1 MPLIATDKI
10 VKELEK
16 AGALAMRVPPEG
28 GCEGRYQLRL
38 KNAGYDI
45 LFISARGLGD
55 INSYLTSVHGV
66 RPSHLG
72 KTEIRTY
79 LIPPAIQFRLNALPA
94 KSKGLV
100 VWLLEGKYLSK
111 EELQTLSQIP
121 DRDPR
126 VKIVI
131 EVGSD
136 REVTWQPLKQ
146 AVTA

>member
-10 VKELEK
+10 VKDLEK
-16 AGALAMRVPPEG
+16 AGALAMLVPPEG
-28 GCEGRYQLRL
+28 GYEGRYQLRL
-38 KNAGYDI
+38 KNAGYEI
-45 LFISARGLGD
+45 LFITARGLGD
-55 INSYLTSVHGV
+55 VNSYLTGVHGV

-79 LIPPAIQFRLNALPA
+79 FIPPSIQFRLNALPA

-100 VWLLEGKYLSK
+100 VWLIEGKYLSK
-111 EELQTLSQIP
+111 EELETLSQIP

-131 EVGSD
+131 ETGSG

-146 AVTA
+146 AVAA

>member
-10 VKELEK
+10 IKDLEK

-28 GCEGRYQLRL
+28 GYEGRYQLRL
-38 KNAGYDI
+38 KNAGYEI
-45 LFISARGLGD
+45 LSISARGLGD
-55 INSYLTSVHGV
+55 INSYLTEVHGV

-79 LIPPAIQFRLNALPA
+79 FIPPAIQFRLNALPA

-100 VWLLEGKYLSK
+100 VWMIEGKYLST
-111 EELQTLSQIP
+111 EELKTLSQIP

-131 EVGSD
+131 EIGSD
-136 REVTWQPLKQ
+136 REVTWQALKQ
-146 AVTA
+146 AVAA

>member
-10 VKELEK
+10 IKDLEK

-28 GCEGRYQLRL
+28 GYEGRHQLRL
-38 KNAGYDI
+38 KNAGYEI
-45 LFISARGLGD
+45 LSISARGLGD
-55 INSYLTSVHGV
+55 INSYLTEVHGV

-79 LIPPAIQFRLNALPA
+79 FIPPAIQFRLNALPA

-100 VWLLEGKYLSK
+100 VWMIEGKYLST
-111 EELQTLSQIP
+111 EELKTLSQIP

-131 EVGSD
+131 EIGSD
-136 REVTWQPLKQ
+136 REVTWQALKQ

>member
-10 VKELEK
+10 VKDLEQ
-16 AGALAMRVPPEG
+16 AGALAMLVPPEG
-28 GCEGRYQLRL
+28 GYEGRYQLRL

-55 INSYLTSVHGV
+55 VSSYLTDVHGV

-79 LIPPAIQFRLNALPA
+79 FIPPAIQMRLNALPA
-94 KSKGLV
+94 KAKGLV
-100 VWLLEGKYLSK
+100 VWLIEGKYLSK
-111 EELQTLSQIP
+111 QELETLSLIP

-136 REVTWQPLKQ
+136 RQVTWQPLKQ
-146 AVTA
+146 SVAA

>member
-10 VKELEK
+10 IKDLEK

-28 GCEGRYQLRL
+28 GYEGRHQLRL
-38 KNAGYDI
+38 KNAGYEI
-45 LFISARGLGD
+45 LSISARGLGD
-55 INSYLTSVHGV
+55 INSYLTEVHGV

-79 LIPPAIQFRLNALPA
+79 FIPPAIQFRLNALPA

-100 VWLLEGKYLSK
+100 VWMIEGKYLST
-111 EELQTLSQIP
+111 EELKTLSQIP

-131 EVGSD
+131 EIGSD
-136 REVTWQPLKQ
+136 REVTWQALKQ
-146 AVTA
+146 AVAA

>member
-55 INSYLTSVHGV
+55 INSYLTSVHGI

-146 AVTA
+146 AVAA

>member
-10 VKELEK
+10 IKDLEK

-28 GCEGRYQLRL
+28 GYEGRHQLRL
-38 KNAGYDI
+38 KNAGYEI
-45 LFISARGLGD
+45 LSISARGLGD
-55 INSYLTSVHGV
+55 INSYLTEVHGV

-79 LIPPAIQFRLNALPA
+79 FIPPAIQFRLNALPA

-100 VWLLEGKYLSK
+100 VWMIEGKYLSR
-111 EELQTLSQIP
+111 EELKTLSQIP

-131 EVGSD
+131 EIGSD
-136 REVTWQPLKQ
+136 REVTWQALKQ
-146 AVTA
+146 AVAA

>member
-10 VKELEK
+10 IKDLEK

-28 GCEGRYQLRL
+28 GYEGRYQLRL
-38 KNAGYDI
+38 KNAGYEI

-55 INSYLTSVHGV
+55 INSYLTEVHGV

-79 LIPPAIQFRLNALPA
+79 FIPPAIQFRLNALPA

-100 VWLLEGKYLSK
+100 VWMIEGKYLSR
-111 EELQTLSQIP
+111 EELKTLSQIP

-136 REVTWQPLKQ
+136 REVTWQALKQ

>member
-79 LIPPAIQFRLNALPA
+79 LIPPAIQFRLNALHA

-146 AVTA
+146 AVAA

>member
-10 VKELEK
+10 IKDLEK

-28 GCEGRYQLRL
+28 GYEGRYQLRL
-38 KNAGYDI
+38 KNAGYEI
-45 LFISARGLGD
+45 LSISARGLGD
-55 INSYLTSVHGV
+55 INSYLTEVHGV

-79 LIPPAIQFRLNALPA
+79 FIPPAIQFRLNALPA

-100 VWLLEGKYLSK
+100 VWMIEGKYLSR
-111 EELQTLSQIP
+111 EELKTLSQIP

-131 EVGSD
+131 EIGSD
-136 REVTWQPLKQ
+136 REVTWQALKQ
-146 AVTA
+146 AVAA

>member
-10 VKELEK
+10 IKDLEK

-28 GCEGRYQLRL
+28 GYEGRHQLRL
-38 KNAGYDI
+38 KNAGYEI
-45 LFISARGLGD
+45 LSISARGLGD
-55 INSYLTSVHGV
+55 INSYLTEVHGV

-79 LIPPAIQFRLNALPA
+79 FIPPAIQFRLNALPA

-100 VWLLEGKYLSK
+100 VWMIEGKYLSR
-111 EELQTLSQIP
+111 EELKTLSQIP

-131 EVGSD
+131 EIGSD
-136 REVTWQPLKQ
+136 REVTWQALKQ